1 MQKLVAAEEGIN
13 PPIPTHTILDG
24 IRKICIHFIMHVLI
38 WNVDGKYAF
47 CLATR
52 VVPGLS

>member
-1 MQKLVAAEEGIN
+1 MQKLAAAEEGIN

-24 IRKICIHFIMHVLI
+24 IRKIRHFIMHVLI

-47 CLATR
+47 CLATH